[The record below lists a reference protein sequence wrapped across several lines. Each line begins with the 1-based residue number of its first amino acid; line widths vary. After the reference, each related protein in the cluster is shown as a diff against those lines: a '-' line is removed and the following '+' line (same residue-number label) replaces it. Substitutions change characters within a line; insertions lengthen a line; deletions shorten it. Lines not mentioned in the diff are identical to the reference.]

1 MTSLFLIV
9 FLDLVGF
16 GMIIP
21 VLPFYAERLGVSPAQ
36 VPLYFGLY
44 SLGNLI
50 GAPLWGAASDR
61 VGRRPILLATLAA
74 NVAANMLL
82 AVAGT
87 GLLLGLSRL
96 VSGLAAGNISTAYAY
111 VADISTDATRPRMM
125 GMLSAAFGLGFVLG
139 PALGGLLAGSGDSG
153 GDIARVAHA
162 AAFMSALAFVS
173 TFFALKESH
182 GPEHRAA
189 VKADKRSGQ
198 WKEILARPALRDLL
212 VATLV
217 VIGAVAMLQSTFSVW
232 GAEDLGLG
240 PRKLG
245 VLFGY
250 LGAISVIIQ
259 GGAIGPLTR
268 RFGAH
273 GLTFTGIILLSISLA
288 TTPFST
294 SANMTLIP
302 LALYAVGSALF
313 VPSISSLVAHA
324 AGPRERGAVL
334 GVFQGMSSLGRVIGP
349 FSATV
354 IAGFFGL
361 RAPFW
366 VGAGICL
373 VGAWIAREGER
384 LAVLRGRVDIDG
396 NTQPRID
403 G

>member
-21 VLPFYAERLGVSPAQ
+21 VLPFYAERLGVTAAL
-36 VPLYFGLY
+36 VPVYFGLY
-44 SLGNLI
+44 SLGNLV

-87 GLLLGLSRL
+87 GWLLGVSRL
-96 VSGLAAGNISTAYAY
+96 VSGIAAGNISTAYAY
-111 VADISTDATRPRMM
+111 VADISTDTTRPRYM
-125 GMLSAAFGLGFVLG
+125 GLLSAAFGAGFILG
-139 PALGGLLAGSGDSG
+139 PALGGLLAGGGDEG

-162 AAFMSALAFVS
+162 AAFMSALAFLS
-173 TFFALKESH
+173 TFFTLKESH

-189 VKADKRSGQ
+189 VHAVKRSGQ

-232 GAEDLGLG
+232 GAEELGMG
-240 PRKLG
+240 PRRLG

-250 LGAISVIIQ
+250 LGVISVTIQ
-259 GGAIGPLTR
+259 LGGIGPLTR
-268 RFGAH
+268 AFGAH
-273 GLTFTGIILLSISLA
+273 GLTFTGILLLTLA
-288 TTPFST
+288 LTLMPFARTT
-294 SANMTLIP
+294 NQTLGP

-313 VPSISSLVAHA
+313 VPSISSLVANA

-349 FSATV
+349 FSASV
-354 IAGFFGL
+354 IATWFGL
-361 RAPFW
+361 KAPFW
-366 VGAGICL
+366 VAAAVCL
-373 VGAWIAREGER
+373 GGAWIAREGER
-384 LAVLRGRVDIDG
+384 LALLRGRVDIDG
-396 NTQPRID
+396 NGEPEA
-403 G
+403 

>member
-1 MTSLFLIV
+1 MASLFLIV

-21 VLPFYAERLGVSPAQ
+21 VLPFYAERLGVTAAL

-50 GAPLWGAASDR
+50 GAPLWGAASDK

-87 GLLLGLSRL
+87 GSLLGISRL
-96 VSGLAAGNISTAYAY
+96 VSGIAAGNISTAYAY
-111 VADISTDATRPRMM
+111 VADISDDKTRPRYM
-125 GMLSAAFGLGFVLG
+125 GMLSAAFGAGFVLG
-139 PALGGLLAGSGDSG
+139 PALGGLLAGSGDDG
-153 GDIARVAHA
+153 GNIARVAHA
-162 AAFMSALAFVS
+162 AAVMSALAFCS
-173 TFFALKESH
+173 TLFTLKESH

-189 VKADKRSGQ
+189 VHAEKRRGQ
-198 WKEILARPALRDLL
+198 WKEILSRPALRDLL

-217 VIGAVAMLQSTFSVW
+217 VVAAVAMLQSTFSVW
-232 GAEDLGLG
+232 GAEELGMG

-250 LGAISVIIQ
+250 LGIISVAFQ
-259 GGAIGPLTR
+259 GGAIGFLTR
-268 RFGAH
+268 AFGAH
-273 GLTFTGIILLSISLA
+273 GLTFTGIILLSVALA
-288 TTPFST
+288 VTPFSRT
-294 SANMTLIP
+294 TNQTLAP
-302 LALYAVGSALF
+302 LALYAIGSALF
-313 VPSISSLVAHA
+313 VPSISSLVANA

-334 GVFQGMSSLGRVIGP
+334 GVFQGLSSLGRVLGP
-349 FSATV
+349 FAATV
-354 IAGFFGL
+354 IASWFGL

-366 VGAGICL
+366 VGAGVAI

-384 LAVLRGRVDIDG
+384 LALLRGRVDVDG
-396 NTQPRID
+396 NSQPPMD
-403 G
+403 